1 MRNVDIDSSYL
12 EPKIIYAIYYV
23 ILLRQILRMYFWYII
38 CTCNITKIS
47 LMYSLLNIGRLYLV
61 LGFISILVY
70 LNIPEEMNQST
81 MAVWILGL
89 SSIYFILGIRR
100 LIRHYKENK

>member
-1 MRNVDIDSSYL
+1 
-12 EPKIIYAIYYV
+12 
-23 ILLRQILRMYFWYII
+23 MYFWYII
-38 CTCNITKIS
+38 CIRNITKTS

-70 LNIPEEMNQST
+70 VNIPEEMNNST

-89 SSIYFILGIRR
+89 SAIYFVLGIRR

>member
-1 MRNVDIDSSYL
+1 MYL
-12 EPKIIYAIYYV
+12 QVSKKVVYGLVVCCFGTKFVLAQVQFKI
-23 ILLRQILRMYFWYII
+23 
-38 CTCNITKIS
+38 T

-89 SSIYFILGIRR
+89 SSIYFVLGIRR

>member
-1 MRNVDIDSSYL
+1 MGTITYIFLVYNLYL
-12 EPKIIYAIYYV
+12 QYP
-23 ILLRQILRMYFWYII
+23 
-38 CTCNITKIS
+38 TKIS

-89 SSIYFILGIRR
+89 SSIYFVLGIRR

>member
-1 MRNVDIDSSYL
+1 
-12 EPKIIYAIYYV
+12 
-23 ILLRQILRMYFWYII
+23 MYFWYII
-38 CTCNITKIS
+38 CVCNITKVS

-89 SSIYFILGIRR
+89 SSIYFVLGISR